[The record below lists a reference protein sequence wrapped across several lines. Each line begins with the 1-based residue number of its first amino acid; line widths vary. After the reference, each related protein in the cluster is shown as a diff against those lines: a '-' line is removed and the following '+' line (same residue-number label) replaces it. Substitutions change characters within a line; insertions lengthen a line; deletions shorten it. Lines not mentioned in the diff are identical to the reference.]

1 MNQEIIEDV
10 NRLNINNEIES
21 AIKKKKKKK
30 NSQQTKIQHLHRWI
44 IPNIEQKLTSI
55 FLKHL
60 QKIRGKN
67 VSELIL
73 WISITHIKIRKGQ
86 YKKLTANITDKH
98 RAKCL
103 YTILVDKIQKNIFKE
118 PYGMI
123 KWALSQEIQ
132 EGSIYLSK

>member
-1 MNQEIIEDV
+1 MWTDWISVMKLNQQ
-10 NRLNINNEIES
+10 L
-21 AIKKKKKKK
+21 KKKK

-55 FLKHL
+55 SLKHL

-73 WISITHIKIRKGQ
+73 WHQYNSYIKIRKGKH
-86 YKKLTANITDKH
+86 KKFTANITDKH

-123 KWALSQEIQ
+123 KWVLSQGIQ
-132 EGSIYLSK
+132 EGSIYINK